1 MSAGLIALLD
11 DVAMIARAAA
21 ASVDDVAAYAG
32 KATAKSAGVVIDDA
46 AVTPG
51 YVLGFAPERELP
63 LVRRIALGSL
73 RNKLLILLPLALL
86 LSAFAP
92 WVVAPLLLLGGIYLS
107 LEGTEK
113 VLEALSDR
121 SHAEDVS
128 QALASDPV
136 GFEDRRAISAI
147 RTDFILSAEIMAI
160 ALASV
165 TDAPIPTQ
173 AIVLAIVGVVI
184 TVGVYGAVAL
194 IVKADDVGL
203 RLAGDADR
211 SAATRALGRRLVAAM
226 PSVLAGLTVIGTAAM
241 IWVGG
246 SIVVHAAAHY
256 GLAGFEHAV
265 ARAAHAAGGGV
276 AGFAME
282 AAAYGVAG
290 LLTGLA
296 ALAGLRIVRPGAH

>member
-21 ASVDDVAAYAG
+21 ASLDDVAAYAG

-92 WVVAPLLLLGGIYLS
+92 WLVTPLLLLGGVYLCF
-107 LEGTEK
+107 EGTEK
-113 VLEALSDR
+113 VLEALSGR
-121 SHAEDVS
+121 THAQDVG
-128 QALASDPV
+128 AELATDPV
-136 GFEDRRAISAI
+136 GFEDKRAIGAI

-165 TDAPIPTQ
+165 TDAPIATQ
-173 AIVLAIVGVVI
+173 AIVLAVVGVVI

-203 RLAGDADR
+203 RLAGDPDR
-211 SAATRALGRRLVAAM
+211 PAAMRAFGRRLVAAM
-226 PSVLAGLTVIGTAAM
+226 PTVLGALTVVGTAAM

-246 SIVVHAAAHY
+246 GIVVHAAAHY

-265 ARAAHAAGGGV
+265 AGAAHAAGDGLP
-276 AGFAME
+276 GFAIE

-296 ALAGLRIVRPGAH
+296 ALAGLRILRPGAH